1 MVPLDGAW
9 LVGGSVRDLLVGRPV
24 ADIDVMVDGDPG
36 AAARGLASQA
46 GGSPF
51 PLSERHGAWRVVQEG
66 RTVDVTRTRGTVEQ
80 DLGLRD
86 FTINAMA
93 LPLAGGDLVDPHGGR
108 ADLDAGLVRAVS
120 DRIYDD
126 DPLRLLRVARIARQ
140 LGFVIEGG
148 TEQLTRERAALATR
162 PSGERVFAEMWRLLA
177 VPDPADGIRML
188 ERSGV
193 LAAVLP
199 EVAELRGVEQSG
211 YHHLDV
217 YEHTLQVLDAVAD
230 IGAHPAHYL
239 PEHAALIDERLVRVV
254 GDDLPSWLVLRLA
267 ALFHDVAKPQTRSVA
282 ADGRIGFMGHD
293 AEGARVA
300 RSVVGGRWKAS
311 GAVVRCTALLVEQ
324 HLVLG
329 FAVPDRPLDRRRA
342 FRYLRATQPWTVESI
357 VLSLADRMSTRGPRT
372 RHRHVRAHAEVAS
385 ELLALTEAVAA
396 GAPPL
401 LRGDEIAKASGCA
414 GSDIGTL
421 VDALAEEQAAGT
433 VTTRQEAMDFVRT
446 FQV

>member
-1 MVPLDGAW
+1 
-9 LVGGSVRDLLVGRPV
+9 
-24 ADIDVMVDGDPG
+24 
-36 AAARGLASQA
+36 
-46 GGSPF
+46 
-51 PLSERHGAWRVVQEG
+51 VVQEG

-193 LAAVLP
+193 LAVVLP
-199 EVAELRGVEQSG
+199 EVAALRGVEQSG

-342 FRYLRATQPWTVESI
+342 FRYRRATQPWTVESI
-357 VLSLADRMSTRGPRT
+357 VLSLADRISTRGPRT

-385 ELLALTEAVAA
+385 ELLALTEEVAA

>member
-1 MVPLDGAW
+1 MP
-9 LVGGSVRDLLVGRPV
+9 GGWCRR
-24 ADIDVMVDGDPG
+24 
-36 AAARGLASQA
+36 R
-46 GGSPF
+46 
-51 PLSERHGAWRVVQEG
+51 
-66 RTVDVTRTRGTVEQ
+66 RTVDVTRTRGTVEE

-140 LGFVIEGG
+140 LGFVIERG
-148 TEQLTRERAALATR
+148 TEQLTRERAALATQ

-199 EVAELRGVEQSG
+199 EVAALRGVEQSG

-230 IGAHPAHYL
+230 VGAHPAHYL
-239 PEHAALIDERLVRVV
+239 PEHAALIDERLGRVV

-300 RSVVGGRWKAS
+300 RAVVGGRWKAS

-329 FAVPDRPLDRRRA
+329 FTVPDRPLDRRRA
-342 FRYLRATQPWTVESI
+342 FRYLRATRPWTVESI

-385 ELLALTEAVAA
+385 ELLALTEEVAA
-396 GAPPL
+396 GDPPL
-401 LRGDEIAKASGCA
+401 LRGDEIAKASGCT
-414 GSDIGTL
+414 GSDIGAL

>member
-1 MVPLDGAW
+1 MPLDGAW
-9 LVGGSVRDLLVGRPV
+9 LVGGSVRDLLVARPV
-24 ADIDVMVDGDPG
+24 ADIDVRVDGDPG
-36 AAARGLASQA
+36 SAARGLASRA

-51 PLSERHGAWRVVQEG
+51 PLSERHGAWRVVQES
-66 RTVDVTRTRGTVEQ
+66 RTVDVTRTRGTVEE

-140 LGFVIEGG
+140 LGFVIERG
-148 TEQLTRERAALATR
+148 TEQLTRERAALATQ

-199 EVAELRGVEQSG
+199 EVAALRGVEQSG

-239 PEHAALIDERLVRVV
+239 PEYAALIDERLSRVV
-254 GDDLPSWLVLRLA
+254 GDDLPSWLILRLA

-282 ADGRIGFMGHD
+282 ADGRIGLMGHD

-300 RSVVGGRWKAS
+300 RTWAAAGRRPGQSSAAWRCWSSSISCSASPSLTGRSTAAARSATCGPRGRGRWRAS
-311 GAVVRCTALLVEQ
+311 CCRWPTG
-324 HLVLG
+324 
-329 FAVPDRPLDRRRA
+329 
-342 FRYLRATQPWTVESI
+342 
-357 VLSLADRMSTRGPRT
+357 
-372 RHRHVRAHAEVAS
+372 
-385 ELLALTEAVAA
+385 
-396 GAPPL
+396 
-401 LRGDEIAKASGCA
+401 
-414 GSDIGTL
+414 
-421 VDALAEEQAAGT
+421 
-433 VTTRQEAMDFVRT
+433 
-446 FQV
+446 

>member
-1 MVPLDGAW
+1 M
-9 LVGGSVRDLLVGRPV
+9 
-24 ADIDVMVDGDPG
+24 
-36 AAARGLASQA
+36 
-46 GGSPF
+46 
-51 PLSERHGAWRVVQEG
+51 QES
-66 RTVDVTRTRGTVEQ
+66 RTVDVTRSRGTVEE

-140 LGFVIEGG
+140 LGFVIERG
-148 TEQLTRERAALATR
+148 TEQLTRERAALATQ

-199 EVAELRGVEQSG
+199 EVAALRGVEQSG

-239 PEHAALIDERLVRVV
+239 PEYAALIDERLGRVV
-254 GDDLPSWLVLRLA
+254 GDDLPSWLILRLA

-300 RSVVGGRWKAS
+300 RTVVGGRWKAS

-342 FRYLRATQPWTVESI
+342 FRYLRATRPWTVESI

-385 ELLALTEAVAA
+385 ELLALTEEVAA
-396 GAPPL
+396 GDPPL